1 MPFKK
6 SVALYLIVRENNVSS
21 ASEGFLDL
29 PTRLRLDREARRR
42 GTLLERLHRREE
54 QDLLDV

>member
-1 MPFKK
+1 M
-6 SVALYLIVRENNVSS
+6 YLR

-29 PTRLRLDREARRR
+29 ATRLRLDREARRR